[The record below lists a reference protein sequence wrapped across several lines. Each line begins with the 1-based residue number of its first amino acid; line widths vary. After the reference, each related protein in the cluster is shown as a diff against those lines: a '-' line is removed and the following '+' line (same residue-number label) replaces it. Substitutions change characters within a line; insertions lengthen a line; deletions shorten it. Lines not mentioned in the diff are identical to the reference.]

1 MPILEC
7 QCGMVM
13 SIRLAHVRRP
23 CLRCGRTALP
33 YVWRVDRRQHDA
45 ASPLV
50 AAPRLVRF
58 LRRAQSG

>member
-13 SIRLAHVRRP
+13 SVRRAHVRRP

-33 YVWRVDRRQHDA
+33 YVWQVDRRQRSA
-45 ASPLV
+45 AG
-50 AAPRLVRF
+50 PRLVRF
-58 LRRAQSG
+58 LRRPQNG